1 VNVILE
7 LHSQPTPC
15 LGREPKAK
23 VMTHK
28 FFMSW
33 MEPLDTMEEHLNKV
47 GIMANKLNAIET
59 IVL

>member
-1 VNVILE
+1 
-7 LHSQPTPC
+7 
-15 LGREPKAK
+15 
-23 VMTHK
+23 
-28 FFMSW
+28 